1 MFQTKRNEAKRTI
14 SNNLNLLRQQPLI
27 RIARNHRHSI
37 RMFDFEPFE
46 NKMAFVNSLVGLI
59 VDEYGQFLQG
69 IVGGSF
75 GVAVPG
81 DFGLQ
86 CEGYAFFGE
95 DDADFACVGGGS
107 GADEGVDGFG
117 GHDDGGGGGDGGEL
131 GE

>member
-1 MFQTKRNEAKRTI
+1 
-14 SNNLNLLRQQPLI
+14 
-27 RIARNHRHSI
+27 
-37 RMFDFEPFE
+37 MFDFEPLE
-46 NKMAFVNSLVGLI
+46 NKMALVNSLVGLI
-59 VDEYGQFLQG
+59 VDEDGQFLQR

-95 DDADFACVGGGS
+95 DDADFACVGGGG

-131 GE
+131 GEWARRKGVCLHV

>member
-1 MFQTKRNEAKRTI
+1 
-14 SNNLNLLRQQPLI
+14 
-27 RIARNHRHSI
+27 
-37 RMFDFEPFE
+37 MFDFEPFE

-59 VDEYGQFLQG
+59 VDEDGQFLQR

-86 CEGYAFFGE
+86 CEGYAFFRE
-95 DDADFACVGGGS
+95 DDADFACVGGGG

-117 GHDDGGGGGDGGEL
+117 GHDGGDGGGGDGGEL
-131 GE
+131 GEWARRKGVCLHV